1 VRCVYVPPH
10 RFGEAGELRHGVIV
24 NHDTVAYQERVGLI
38 QNTGLL
44 QWLDERSAQQGE
56 LRILEIGG
64 GYGALAYWFKSVFR
78 NCSYTIIDLPEC
90 LLYSALYLGLCL
102 PDQRASI
109 GATEALPFGLRF
121 VPNSMAQ
128 ALDEPFDLV
137 VNTLSLGE
145 MSVPQI
151 ETYAELIAERWL
163 ATGGL
168 FFEQNQ
174 DNRKVGLA
182 NAAEVLASYFRHQLI
197 PERPPDLIKGAPH
210 IWATQRTTLHPRKP
224 R

>member
-1 VRCVYVPPH
+1 
-10 RFGEAGELRHGVIV
+10 
-24 NHDTVAYQERVGLI
+24 
-38 QNTGLL
+38 
-44 QWLDERSAQQGE
+44 
-56 LRILEIGG
+56 
-64 GYGALAYWFKSVFR
+64 
-78 NCSYTIIDLPEC
+78 
-90 LLYSALYLGLCL
+90 
-102 PDQRASI
+102 
-109 GATEALPFGLRF
+109 
-121 VPNSMAQ
+121 VPNYMAQ